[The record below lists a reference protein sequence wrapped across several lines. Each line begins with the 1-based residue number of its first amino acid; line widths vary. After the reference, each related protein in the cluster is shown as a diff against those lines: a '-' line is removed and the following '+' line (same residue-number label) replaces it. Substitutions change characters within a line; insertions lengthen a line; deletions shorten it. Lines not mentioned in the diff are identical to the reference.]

1 MPGKIQVPVSKDA
14 FRTVG
19 GGWFLTLLTPLFI
32 PLPAHQRSLAQ
43 PCTGSF
49 NIPHPHTRSVLVH
62 LVLVGIPAFQLLPG
76 SSHEVVTLRLA

>member
-1 MPGKIQVPVSKDA
+1 MPGEIQVPVSKDA

-19 GGWFLTLLTPLFI
+19 GGWFLTPDLCSSPPSTSTPL
-32 PLPAHQRSLAQ
+32 AQ
-43 PCTGSF
+43 HCTGSF
-49 NIPHPHTRSVLVH
+49 NIPHPHTRIVLVH

>member
-19 GGWFLTLLTPLFI
+19 GGWFLA
-32 PLPAHQRSLAQ
+32 LPAHQRSLAQ